1 MFQAAWRC
9 VWRQGAWK
17 QVRLR
22 LLLLEDLLLSELLG
36 STVLLLIA
44 TTFQR
49 GLQQVG
55 QTVVHWV
62 YVLDR

>member
-9 VWRQGAWK
+9 VWRQGPWK